1 MILDWRACSIV
12 FEDEFKLKWQLWN
25 ECNAS
30 SPHLVRSTR
39 IVSSRSDVTRRPDC
53 ASPCWRARNVE
64 VIACVVTDSSA
75 AVRRNSV
82 RQSVWRREHD
92 AECRGPLQ
100 RRRRMMRR
108 RISSRVRSDN
118 DVCSECADRTFEA
131 RHVDFTPTVDTVN
144 TVSLENVNGSHP
156 LMVRVVLTTT
166 SVLLL
171 IAVQKESVRSYF
183 PVKNAIRA
191 RNSAETP
198 CCVSRIDVRSWI
210 RPRVHPVL
218 KPQIAVLV
226 RVARTVDVQLC
237 SREPDAI
244 RTRNVD
250 FLSDV
255 MTVDCVITWNVTMSV
270 PLMRIAATECDV
282 NPRVALV
289 RNSRDRSVNKLQ
301 SVVFSNHVL
310 TEIASRWV

>member
-75 AVRRNSV
+75 TVRRNNV
-82 RQSVWRREHD
+82 WQPVWRRERD

-100 RRRRMMRR
+100 RRKV
-108 RISSRVRSDN
+108 ISSRVRSDN

-156 LMVRVVLTTT
+156 LMVRVVRTTT

-171 IAVQKESVRSYF
+171 IAVIKESVRSYF
-183 PVKNAIRA
+183 PVKNVIRA
-191 RNSAETP
+191 RKSVETP
-198 CCVSRIDVRSWI
+198 CCVSPIDVKSWI
-210 RPRVHPVL
+210 HPRVHPVR
-218 KPQIAVLV
+218 KPQIAVPV
-226 RVARTVDVQLC
+226 RVARAVDVQLC
-237 SREPDAI
+237 SREPDVI
-244 RTRNVD
+244 QTRNVD
-250 FLSDV
+250 FLSVV
-255 MTVDCVITWNVTMSV
+255 MTVDCVITWNVTTSV
-270 PLMRIAATECDV
+270 PLMRIVVTECDV

-289 RNSRDRSVNKLQ
+289 RNSRDPSVNKPP